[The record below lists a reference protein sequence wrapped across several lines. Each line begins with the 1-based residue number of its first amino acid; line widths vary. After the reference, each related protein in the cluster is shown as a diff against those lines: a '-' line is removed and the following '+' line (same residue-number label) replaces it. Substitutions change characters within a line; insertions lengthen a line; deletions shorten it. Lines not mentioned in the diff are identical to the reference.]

1 MSVLYLVRHGQTRGF
16 HVDGYTD
23 LTPLGVRQ
31 AGALGAWWRDRG
43 PRPDRFV
50 VGPRPRHAQTAAG
63 LAGPDWPAP
72 EVRAGLDEHAGLD
85 VLTAVLEGR
94 ARLDDELRDAI
105 LGELGAGE
113 VLRGFRRLLVGWA
126 TGRVHADGLETWPA
140 FRARVAS
147 AVDDLLAERGRTVV
161 AVTSGGFVG
170 AAVAHVVADGAVP
183 LADAVVEGLASAVE
197 NTALT
202 EIRGAGARRTLVRFN
217 SVAHLGADVPATP
230 L

>member
-31 AGALGAWWRDRG
+31 AEALGAWWRERG

-50 VGPRPRHAQTAAG
+50 VGPRPRHVQTASG
-63 LAGPDWPAP
+63 VAGPGWPAP
-72 EVRAGLDEHAGLD
+72 EPCAGLDEHAGLD
-85 VLTAVLEGR
+85 VLAAVLEGR
-94 ARLDDELRDAI
+94 ARLDDASRDAI
-105 LGELGAGE
+105 LGALGAGD

-126 TGRVHADGLETWPA
+126 TGAVHVEDAESWPA
-140 FRARVAS
+140 FRARVGAT
-147 AVDDLLAERGRTVV
+147 VKELLAERGRTVV

-170 AAVAHVVADGAVP
+170 AAVADVLSDGAGP
-183 LADAVVEGLASAVE
+183 LSDVVVEGLASAVE
-197 NTALT
+197 NASVT
-202 EIRGAGARRTLVRFN
+202 EIRASGARRTLVRFN
-217 SVAHLGADVPATP
+217 SVAHLGDDVPATP